1 MALSKSDKA
10 ILQEVKKDVQKLKEQ
25 ILKAAK
31 SKKEKQ
37 AEIDA
42 IRNEMAAQI
51 RVLEAEMAALAAEDS
66 TLTEVA
72 ATEKDSRQ
80 DNVYGKKSGCY

>member
-10 ILQEVKKDVQKLKEQ
+10 ILQEVKKEAQKLKEQ

-37 AEIDA
+37 AWKQYL
-42 IRNEMAAQI
+42 R
-51 RVLEAEMAALAAEDS
+51 
-66 TLTEVA
+66 
-72 ATEKDSRQ
+72 RQ
-80 DNVYGKKSGCY
+80 L

>member
-10 ILQEVKKDVQKLKEQ
+10 ILQEVKKEAQKLKEQ

-37 AEIDA
+37 AWKQFL
-42 IRNEMAAQI
+42 R
-51 RVLEAEMAALAAEDS
+51 
-66 TLTEVA
+66 
-72 ATEKDSRQ
+72 
-80 DNVYGKKSGCY
+80 